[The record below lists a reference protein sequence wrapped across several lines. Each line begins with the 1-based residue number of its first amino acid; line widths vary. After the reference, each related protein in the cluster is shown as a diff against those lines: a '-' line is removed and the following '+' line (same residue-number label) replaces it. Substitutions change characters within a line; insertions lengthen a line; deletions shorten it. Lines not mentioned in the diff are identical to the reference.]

1 MVLAY
6 RSDEDVLQA
15 RLGSLLD
22 ERSAE
27 VASTAAALG
36 GVYARRVAR
45 AVAGGVAA
53 LGGAA
58 ALLGGGALAL
68 IHGTLPYASSQR
80 SSGIL
85 TQLLIGSV
93 AASAL
98 AYLPARDI
106 AARLFSRALRDD
118 LSLSG
123 NVRIDLVRVERAQP
137 RRIARRLI
145 EDSEASSASLPLLG
159 LALLAPLALHF
170 LVWCLISGS
179 FRMPPVHAFE
189 AFDAWI
195 VMSAP
200 IAGLAHLVLAILG
213 GRFGSKVGEKPTAEL
228 VASPAKEGWF
238 ALKITALAGLF
249 PGVLLFAIPP
259 LLIGLTGLLFI
270 PLSFY
275 AMSRSIVRE
284 RDAIDAHGA

>member
-6 RSDEDVLQA
+6 RSDEDALQA

-27 VASTAAALG
+27 VASTAAALR
-36 GVYARRVAR
+36 GVYASRVAR
-45 AVAGGVAA
+45 AVAGSVAA

-58 ALLGGGALAL
+58 VLLGGAVRCLTQGFWFSSSAH
-68 IHGTLPYASSQR
+68 HGSS
-80 SSGIL
+80 IL
-85 TQLLIGSV
+85 TQLLLRSV

-98 AYLPARDI
+98 VYLPARDM
-106 AARLFSRALRDD
+106 AASFFSRALRDE

-123 NVRIDLVRVERAQP
+123 NARIDLVRVERAQP

-145 EDSEASSASLPLLG
+145 EDSEASSASLPLIG
-159 LALLAPLALHF
+159 SALLAPLALHA
-170 LVWCLISGS
+170 LVWLLLSGLSGAQTARS
-179 FRMPPVHAFE
+179 FE
-189 AFDAWI
+189 GFDAWI

-200 IAGLAHLVLAILG
+200 LAGLAHLALALLG
-213 GRFGSKVGEKPTAEL
+213 GRFGSKLRAKPTAEL
-228 VASPAKEGWF
+228 VARPAKDGWY

-249 PGVLLFAIPP
+249 PGLLLIMVPP
-259 LLIGLTGLLFI
+259 VLIGLTGLLFI

-275 AMSRSIVRE
+275 AMSRAIVRE
-284 RDAIDAHGA
+284 RDAVDAQGE